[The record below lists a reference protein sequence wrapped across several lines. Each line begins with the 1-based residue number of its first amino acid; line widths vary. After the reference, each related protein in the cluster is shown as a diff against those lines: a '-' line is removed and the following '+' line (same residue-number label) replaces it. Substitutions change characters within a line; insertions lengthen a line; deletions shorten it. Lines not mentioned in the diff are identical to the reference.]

1 MMLSTEHKKL
11 CVQGG
16 QETKEQEAN
25 SQAVEAGTGILERVE
40 GCVCWGW
47 GEEGQGTAGAI
58 GHWLNGDQ

>member
-1 MMLSTEHKKL
+1 M
-11 CVQGG
+11 QGV
-16 QETKEQEAN
+16 QETKGQEAN